1 VSAESC
7 SLEVMAEDR
16 EPEGGLHLYTQL
28 SRRMGAIEEC
38 IALYESQRA
47 VLKEIEDEKVE
58 TISRLAR
65 DKMEIMWDLQDLKL
79 HLEDQCRKWQGKF
92 LVATHNCA
100 AEPTSAPGPP
110 GGTVSCFE
118 IVYFIYIYIYIHI
131 YILYIYIYIYIFY
144 IYFIYIYNIYI
155 YFIYIYI

>member
-1 VSAESC
+1 
-7 SLEVMAEDR
+7 MAEDR

-79 HLEDQCRKWQGKF
+79 HLEDQRRKWQGKF

-118 IVYFIYIYIYIHI
+118 IVLVFLFFVSFFYHIIGVVGAHCDIYESSYKVKFTPPS
-131 YILYIYIYIYIFY
+131 LSLPPPPFVE
-144 IYFIYIYNIYI
+144 
-155 YFIYIYI
+155 

>member
-1 VSAESC
+1 
-7 SLEVMAEDR
+7 MAEDR

-38 IALYESQRA
+38 IVLHESQRA
-47 VLKEIEDEKVE
+47 VLKETEEEKVE

-65 DKMEIMWDLQDLKL
+65 DKMEVMWDLQDLKL

-92 LVATHNCA
+92 LVATHSCA

-118 IVYFIYIYIYIHI
+118 IVYFIYIYIHIYIFFI
-131 YILYIYIYIYIFY
+131 YILY
-144 IYFIYIYNIYI
+144 IYI
-155 YFIYIYI
+155 YFIYIYIKLVCTGHSL